1 MALKLSDLPPKL
13 RAQVLEQ
20 AGEKPE
26 SSKASRAGTGTGE
39 PCPGFCQCA
48 KEFPSASKWERHSK
62 GAGAG
67 HQIWSIQLV

>member
-1 MALKLSDLPPKL
+1 MALRLSDLPPKL

-20 AGEKPE
+20 AGEKP

-39 PCPGFCQCA
+39 PCPGTCQCGE
-48 KEFPSASKWERHSK
+48 EFGSASKWERHSK

-67 HQIWSIQLV
+67 HRRWTITL